1 MLSLSMLP
9 KQRPITSERWCPAA
23 QTDVSAPEG
32 SQRGQPPTPFCGAR
46 TSTSVGPGS
55 AGQWGRPGLRSH
67 PGDGRGPLR
76 TGRAGRT
83 PLGLPSGW
91 GLKPTEELHQ
101 QDGFPA
107 LVSASLRELRE
118 HTACVQRPHAL
129 LRGGQ
134 NPHLPELPGVR
145 CLRPAWGSAVR
156 LLPLSGP
163 PHPAGSTTAS
173 SVQSSGTRT
182 CAEFPGTS
190 RGLTRG
196 TRLVITQ
203 AISTSAAD
211 PTPGRRHPHA
221 PRPALSTTERKAPL
235 PQPAT
240 PPAGPGRRSG
250 STGAARGTTPRPGAP
265 TSARPRCVC
274 PGRPRHSPSEG
285 TRPKAAAA
293 SPASGRRSMRAAA
306 AAAPPPAGLRHCA
319 APARRRP
326 RKSTSWTRAGPP
338 QSEGVRV
345 IARRRRRPCPQAC
358 HQRRATQRSRMTS
371 RRCSWRTGRS
381 VRRGRVCCPGPFP
394 SRLASGGRDADIRRC
409 SGAQAGRQVGAGR
422 RGVAGCQ
429 GLSQTGGPGPA
440 VSRRPSRATGWG
452 ASTCL
457 SPSLSF
463 SRGIASAGGGRPAD
477 ALPTQTRDPGREGS
491 LPGVHMSDVLGRCSS
506 FSVLARHR
514 ADISADAF
522 RGSALSNG
530 SPGSRLSCH
539 PDIPIRCGK

>member
-55 AGQWGRPGLRSH
+55 AGQWGRPGPRSH

-250 STGAARGTTPRPGAP
+250 STGAARGTTPGPEPRPLP
-265 TSARPRCVC
+265 AR
-274 PGRPRHSPSEG
+274 
-285 TRPKAAAA
+285 AA
-293 SPASGRRSMRAAA
+293 SAPGGPATHRLRGPGPRR
-306 AAAPPPAGLRHCA
+306 PPPAR
-319 APARRRP
+319 PA
-326 RKSTSWTRAGPP
+326 
-338 QSEGVRV
+338 
-345 IARRRRRPCPQAC
+345 
-358 HQRRATQRSRMTS
+358 
-371 RRCSWRTGRS
+371 
-381 VRRGRVCCPGPFP
+381 
-394 SRLASGGRDADIRRC
+394 
-409 SGAQAGRQVGAGR
+409 
-422 RGVAGCQ
+422 GVA
-429 GLSQTGGPGPA
+429 A
-440 VSRRPSRATGWG
+440 
-452 ASTCL
+452 
-457 SPSLSF
+457 
-463 SRGIASAGGGRPAD
+463 
-477 ALPTQTRDPGREGS
+477 
-491 LPGVHMSDVLGRCSS
+491 
-506 FSVLARHR
+506 
-514 ADISADAF
+514 
-522 RGSALSNG
+522 
-530 SPGSRLSCH
+530 
-539 PDIPIRCGK
+539 